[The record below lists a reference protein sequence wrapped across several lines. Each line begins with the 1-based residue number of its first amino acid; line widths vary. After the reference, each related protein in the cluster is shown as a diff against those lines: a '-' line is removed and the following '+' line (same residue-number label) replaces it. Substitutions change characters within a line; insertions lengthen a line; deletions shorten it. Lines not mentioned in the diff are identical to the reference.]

1 VTPVAGK
8 RKARYSIF
16 GWWLVEGELYSDEE
30 SSGSDEEDEQ
40 ASGSDDEEE
49 EEEEEAEAAEV
60 GNTKS
65 VGSARRKNPYGRG

>member
-1 VTPVAGK
+1 MTPVAGK

-40 ASGSDDEEE
+40 ASGSDEEE

-65 VGSARRKNPYGRG
+65 VGSARRKPYGRG